1 MPYITNATI
10 TITDVSQKAE
20 AVEAIEVIADLN
32 LGSLVLVQ
40 IVVPVTCPGSVKHIA
55 KNVFTA
61 TKRDISVNYVI
72 PGQRGKISRVQGL
85 RNQTNNN
92 NRYSHHYVHEIDQSH
107 FDDSVQFEQDSITI
121 QFQDPG

>member
-1 MPYITNATI
+1 MPYITNV
-10 TITDVSQKAE
+10 TITDLSQKAE

-40 IVVPVTCPGSVKHIA
+40 IVVPVTHPGSVKPMA

-72 PGQRGKISRVQGL
+72 PDSME
-85 RNQTNNN
+85 NQ
-92 NRYSHHYVHEIDQSH
+92 Q
-107 FDDSVQFEQDSITI
+107 QQTI
-121 QFQDPG
+121 LL